1 MASSLI
7 CFFLISLLFLMIF
20 FFQLSVHQPLCHK
33 DEHLALTQF
42 KDSFVIERHACVDP
56 FGYPKVDLRKSQG
69 IDFYSWEGIWC
80 TQYIG
85 HITGLDLSSSCL
97 FGSINSNS
105 SLFCLS
111 NLEYLNLSGSLFYG
125 QVPQE
130 ISKLSKLAKL
140 DLSFNLDYSY
150 QGLLEL
156 KNLDLNSLIHNFT
169 RLEYLDLSSIVL
181 KSIFGN
187 LRGLIAALGRAYG
200 VTRTLLMS

>member
-1 MASSLI
+1 M
-7 CFFLISLLFLMIF
+7 
-20 FFQLSVHQPLCHK
+20 
-33 DEHLALTQF
+33 QF

-56 FGYPKVDLRKSQG
+56 YLRKSQG
-69 IDFYSWEGIWC
+69 IDCCSWEGIWC
-80 TQYIG
+80 NQYIG

-130 ISKLSKLAKL
+130 ISKLSRLAKL

-169 RLEYLDLSSIVL
+169 RLE
-181 KSIFGN
+181 
-187 LRGLIAALGRAYG
+187 
-200 VTRTLLMS
+200 